1 MDKGFIKTK
10 LINGLRLI
18 LVPNH
23 SLPSVSSM
31 VLIGAGSRYENREN
45 NGVSHFAEHMFFKGT
60 KKRPDS
66 ITLAKELDSIG
77 AVFNA
82 GTSLEMTNYYIKSAK
97 VHLEKSLEVLSDILI
112 NSKFEAGEIEKEKGV
127 IIEEINMIHD
137 EPRKYLNFFY
147 NNLLYGDTP
156 MGWDIAGTKESVS
169 SFKRDTFINYLN
181 NLYQA
186 QNAVL
191 VIAGSFE
198 EGEAKELTEEGF
210 LTMSNKITQSFLPQK
225 EEQASPAT
233 KISFRET
240 DQSHLALG
248 FRSFSRFDPD
258 RYALEVLDSVFGGGM
273 SSRLFEEVRE
283 KRSLCYYVYSDTD
296 FFHDVGTFSAFAGV
310 ATNRL
315 SEAVKVI
322 LSEFRKLAEVEIPDE
337 EIRKAKEYAKGH
349 FILSLEDTMNT
360 AGFYGEQE
368 ILEGKIETPEE
379 VIAQIDSV
387 TKDDLLKVAKRVV
400 KENNLNLAVIGP
412 VKSDANLLG

>member
-1 MDKGFIKTK
+1 MVTSHFQKQTLK
-10 LINGLRLI
+10 NGLRLI

-23 SLPSVSSM
+23 TLPSVSSM
-31 VLIGAGSRYENREN
+31 VLIGAGSRYENKN
-45 NGVSHFAEHMFFKGT
+45 NSGISHFAEHMFFKGT
-60 KKRPDS
+60 KKRPDL

-97 VHLEKSLEVLSDILI
+97 AHLEKSLDVLSDILI
-112 NSKFEAGEIEKEKGV
+112 NSKFEEGEIEKEKGV
-127 IIEEINMIHD
+127 ITEEINMIHD
-137 EPRKYLNFFY
+137 EPRKYLAFVY
-147 NNLLYGDTP
+147 CNLLYGDTP
-156 MGWDIAGTKESVS
+156 MGWDIAGTKESIN
-169 SFKRDTFINYLN
+169 SFKRETFIDYLN

-198 EGEAKELTEEGF
+198 EKEAKEMAEKGF
-210 LTMSNKITQSFLPQK
+210 LKMSNKSTQSFLPQIESQTK
-225 EEQASPAT
+225 PAT

-240 DQSHLALG
+240 DQTHLALG

-258 RYALEVLDSVFGGGM
+258 RYALEVLDAIFGGGM
-273 SSRLFEEVRE
+273 SSRLFEEARE
-283 KRSLCYYVYSDTD
+283 KRSLCYYVYSDTN

-315 SEAVKVI
+315 PEAVKVI
-322 LSEFRKLAEVEIPDE
+322 LSEFHRLADVEIPEE
-337 EIRKAKEYAKGH
+337 EIKKAKEYVKGH
-349 FILSLEDTMNT
+349 FILTLEDTMNT

-379 VIAQIDSV
+379 VIAKIDAVSSG
-387 TKDDLLKVAKRVV
+387 DLSRVAKRVV

-412 VKSDANLLG
+412 VKDQNLL